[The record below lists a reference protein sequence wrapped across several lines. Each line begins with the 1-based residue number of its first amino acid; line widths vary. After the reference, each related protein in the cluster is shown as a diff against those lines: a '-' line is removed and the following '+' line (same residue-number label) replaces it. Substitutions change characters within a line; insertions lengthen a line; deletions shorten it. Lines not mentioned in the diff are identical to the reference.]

1 MGKSVFFVSWETL
14 EYLKNNSYGFT
25 NEADENGE
33 DFEFT
38 KAKCYQI
45 LDTISFRIERQDY
58 SHIIFKELRALKEE
72 LANVLEITANKKNA
86 KAQE

>member
-1 MGKSVFFVSWETL
+1 MKTIKKIKISKRRIL
-14 EYLKNNSYGFT
+14 DYNNLNLIKKYH
-25 NEADENGE
+25 EIMPPEI
-33 DFEFT
+33 